1 MNCGNFRA
9 LVDFWIDSGD
19 TALKKHMET
28 CARNATYV
36 SKTVQNEL
44 LECMEQYVQSII
56 IQQIKDGGGL
66 TCQIGNSWA

>member
-36 SKTVQNEL
+36 SKTVQN
-44 LECMEQYVQSII
+44 
-56 IQQIKDGGGL
+56 
-66 TCQIGNSWA
+66 